1 MLALGVRSGRLK
13 GADRTRSSFI
23 DSDVL
28 IVCRTARTWR
38 PHNPLPLYIHPV
50 IDILHSCIYCFHCTL
65 PIFLQSPVLQ
75 WSECSSEQLLG
86 VSTRLSSSVAALLTF
101 VHQHKDFLLTSLYT
115 AEILKQVHRYHSL
128 SPLPSHGRQLPWMR
142 TRKHYNVLLERFQLN
157 YSI

>member
-1 MLALGVRSGRLK
+1 MVASRSRTDYHCSRRVLRHQLRSLPQLRDMLALGVRSGRLK

-86 VSTRLSSSVAALLTF
+86 VSTRLSSSVASLLAF

-115 AEILKQVHRYHSL
+115 AEICTYPLDLRLGIRY
-128 SPLPSHGRQLPWMR
+128 
-142 TRKHYNVLLERFQLN
+142 
-157 YSI
+157 